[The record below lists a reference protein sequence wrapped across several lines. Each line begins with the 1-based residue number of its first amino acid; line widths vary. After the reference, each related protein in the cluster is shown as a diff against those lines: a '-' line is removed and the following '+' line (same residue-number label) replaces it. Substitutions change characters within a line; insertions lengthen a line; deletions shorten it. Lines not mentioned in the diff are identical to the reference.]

1 MEALIMGIKNI
12 HPHVGIDYTAKKR
25 VRSVVTENT
34 AATMF
39 APFVSNRGPE
49 NVAYK
54 VYSNAEF
61 ISTYGQLEFAEQG
74 QVVLNIGNWLNAG
87 GAVLA
92 YRMTKMPTSVQANI
106 ANNAEIHYLKQSE
119 YDYAYTINGIVTTNK
134 MQINTTTAIPEV
146 TLVGSNFISS
156 GNTYV
161 LQGFS
166 ESNTVTTV
174 INDIK
179 KIGVVVNG
187 VNHYWD
193 GTIDSK
199 GMLCL
204 TTDTSKAKTVAL
216 VASTTN
222 YAITYTIVTGETTT
236 NYELLVDDANKFIP
250 KAYTA
255 NPSQYQYTI
264 DSANRF
270 KVSEKFIGTD
280 GLTKQL
286 QSVSD
291 ANSLGV
297 VNVVNNIIQLSNAN
311 LQVNYTN
318 LRDDNI
324 LLMTAWGKA
333 LTGNHNIIGLARAK
347 YSGSFYKNMFV
358 QVTQTSKGVFKIEV
372 FKEYSN
378 GRGKNLVESFS
389 GRTPKN
395 YSLAIGASEY
405 LGELAIS
412 SDWLA
417 QVENN
422 FNRTSP
428 NIIRILLSNGGNDT
442 VIEYG
447 DKPESGSDNNN
458 YYFVDALETAI
469 KNIKDKLSIKCDFM
483 LDAGYSQQIKSKI
496 IDLLIKEDEI
506 NRVRDDIIFIT
517 DKYKLYHNTNVIPEK
532 VEGHLTAIKGQD
544 EAYEMRLLA
553 AYEQYLTT
561 EDIYS
566 TTSGREVYVT
576 PTYFL
581 AGLIPYNERT
591 HGVFYPHAGK
601 RRGVINDALSLS
613 ENPLPDQKD
622 EWYADR
628 YNYIERDTTAIQFMS
643 QSTFQQED
651 TALRF
656 LNNSRSLNVI
666 SRNVERI
673 GRTYLHEMNT
683 VTSLNN
689 LNAAITTYMNDWV
702 QNRALSKCEVIV
714 YADEYDDT
722 LVHIIL
728 NIRFAGTIE
737 IISVEINID

>member
-1 MEALIMGIKNI
+1 MGIKNI

-61 ISTYGQLEFAEQG
+61 ISTYGQLEFSEQG

-92 YRMTKMPTSVQANI
+92 YRMTKMPYSFESNI
-106 ANNAEIHYLKQSE
+106 TNNCTLKYLQTE
-119 YDYAYTINGIVTTNK
+119 EDTYYHTINGLLTDL
-134 MQINTTTAIPEV
+134 EV
-146 TLVGSNFISS
+146 T
-156 GNTYV
+156 
-161 LQGFS
+161 
-166 ESNTVTTV
+166 
-174 INDIK
+174 DPA
-179 KIGVVVNG
+179 
-187 VNHYWD
+187 
-193 GTIDSK
+193 GTIGTLAVDNDNVIK
-199 GMLCL
+199 VGDDKLYVDFQELVKTDIRL
-204 TTDTSKAKTVAL
+204 T
-216 VASTTN
+216 N
-222 YAITYTIVTGETTT
+222 
-236 NYELLVDDANKFIP
+236 
-250 KAYTA
+250 
-255 NPSQYQYTI
+255 
-264 DSANRF
+264 
-270 KVSEKFIGTD
+270 
-280 GLTKQL
+280 
-286 QSVSD
+286 
-291 ANSLGV
+291 
-297 VNVVNNIIQLSNAN
+297 
-311 LQVNYTN
+311 
-318 LRDDNI
+318 
-324 LLMTAWGKA
+324 AWGTAAIEGEGAKINA
-333 LTGNHNIIGLARAK
+333 LARAK
-347 YSGSFYKNMFV
+347 YSGTFYDGMFIKV
-358 QVTQTSKGVFKIEV
+358 KQTSKNVFKIEV
-372 FKEYSN
+372 YQEYN
-378 GRGKNLVESFS
+378 EGKGKNLIESFS
-389 GRTPKN
+389 GRTKDN
-395 YSLAIGASEY
+395 YSLAISSSEY
-405 LGELAIS
+405 IGDLLISYDWLNSLDDFVRTNPKELAIQ
-412 SDWLA
+412 LA
-417 QVENN
+417 DAV
-422 FNRTSP
+422 
-428 NIIRILLSNGGNDT
+428 DT
-442 VIEYG
+442 TIEY
-447 DKPESGSDNNN
+447 DKPTVPVTGT
-458 YYFVDALETAI
+458 YYFVDAIADAI
-469 KNIKDKLSIKCDFM
+469 NNGLKDQLSVKCDFI
-483 LDAGYSQQIKSKI
+483 LDAGYSEAVKNKI
-496 IDLLIKEDEI
+496 IDLLIKYDDDV
-506 NRVRDDIIFIT
+506 RVRDDIIFIA
-517 DKYKLYHNTNVIPEK
+517 DRYKLYYKKNVIPEK
-532 VEGHLTAIKGQD
+532 VEAYTTTISDA
-544 EAYEMRLLA
+544 AYETRLLSV
-553 AYEQYLTT
+553 YEQYLTT

-566 TTSGREVYVT
+566 KTAGREVYVT

-613 ENPLPDQKD
+613 ENPLPDTKD
-622 EWYADR
+622 EWYAAR
-628 YNYIERDTTAIQFMS
+628 YNYIEKDSTAIQFMS

>member
-1 MEALIMGIKNI
+1 
-12 HPHVGIDYTAKKR
+12 
-25 VRSVVTENT
+25 
-34 AATMF
+34 
-39 APFVSNRGPE
+39 
-49 NVAYK
+49 
-54 VYSNAEF
+54 
-61 ISTYGQLEFAEQG
+61 
-74 QVVLNIGNWLNAG
+74 
-87 GAVLA
+87 
-92 YRMTKMPTSVQANI
+92 
-106 ANNAEIHYLKQSE
+106 
-119 YDYAYTINGIVTTNK
+119 
-134 MQINTTTAIPEV
+134 
-146 TLVGSNFISS
+146 
-156 GNTYV
+156 
-161 LQGFS
+161 
-166 ESNTVTTV
+166 
-174 INDIK
+174 
-179 KIGVVVNG
+179 
-187 VNHYWD
+187 
-193 GTIDSK
+193 
-199 GMLCL
+199 
-204 TTDTSKAKTVAL
+204 
-216 VASTTN
+216 
-222 YAITYTIVTGETTT
+222 
-236 NYELLVDDANKFIP
+236 
-250 KAYTA
+250 
-255 NPSQYQYTI
+255 
-264 DSANRF
+264 
-270 KVSEKFIGTD
+270 
-280 GLTKQL
+280 
-286 QSVSD
+286 
-291 ANSLGV
+291 
-297 VNVVNNIIQLSNAN
+297 
-311 LQVNYTN
+311 
-318 LRDDNI
+318 
-324 LLMTAWGKA
+324 
-333 LTGNHNIIGLARAK
+333 
-347 YSGSFYKNMFV
+347 
-358 QVTQTSKGVFKIEV
+358 
-372 FKEYSN
+372 
-378 GRGKNLVESFS
+378 
-389 GRTPKN
+389 
-395 YSLAIGASEY
+395 
-405 LGELAIS
+405 
-412 SDWLA
+412 
-417 QVENN
+417 
-422 FNRTSP
+422 
-428 NIIRILLSNGGNDT
+428 
-442 VIEYG
+442 
-447 DKPESGSDNNN
+447 
-458 YYFVDALETAI
+458 
-469 KNIKDKLSIKCDFM
+469 M
-483 LDAGYSQQIKSKI
+483 LDAGSSQQIKSKI

>member
-1 MEALIMGIKNI
+1 MGIKNI

-61 ISTYGQLEFAEQG
+61 ISTYGQLEFSEQG

-92 YRMTKMPTSVQANI
+92 YRMTKMPKSVQASI
-106 ANNAEIHYLKQSE
+106 TNNAEIHYLKQSE
-119 YDYAYTINGIVTTNK
+119 SDYAYTINGIVTTNK
-134 MQINTTTAIPEV
+134 MQITTTTAIPEV

-161 LQGFS
+161 LQGFD

-174 INDIK
+174 IDDIK

-187 VNHYWD
+187 INYYWD
-193 GTIDSK
+193 GSIDSR

-204 TTDTSKAKTVAL
+204 TTDASKAKIVAL

-222 YAITYTIVTGETTT
+222 YAITYTIINEATTT
-236 NYELLVDDANKFIP
+236 NYELLVNDANKFIP
-250 KAYTA
+250 KEYTA

-264 DSANRF
+264 DSDNRF
-270 KVSEKFIGTD
+270 KVSGKFIGTD

-286 QSVSD
+286 HTVSD
-291 ANSLGV
+291 TNSLGI
-297 VNVVNNIIQLSNAN
+297 VNAVNNIIQLSNTN

-318 LRDDNI
+318 LRDDNL
-324 LLMTAWGKA
+324 LLMTAWGKE

-372 FKEYSN
+372 FKEYAN
-378 GRGKNLVESFS
+378 GKGKNLVESFS

-395 YSLAIGASEY
+395 YSLAIGTSEY

-417 QVENN
+417 QVEAG

-428 NIIRILLSNGGNDT
+428 NKISILLSNGGNDT

-447 DKPESGSDNNN
+447 DKLESGSDDNK
-458 YYFVDALETAI
+458 YYFVDALDTAI
-469 KNIKDKLSIKCDFM
+469 KNIEDKLSIKCDFM

-544 EAYEMRLLA
+544 DAYEMRLLA

-613 ENPLPDQKD
+613 ENPLPDRKD